1 MRNST
6 TSRKGSSQRGMAL
19 IMVLLFLILTSAL
32 AFALLYKVNSEQKM
46 QKSDSGNTA
55 VFYAAEAGME
65 KINADLNLLY
75 TLQAAP
81 DWCDIQ
87 TVVAASNEPNQTYV
101 DATYPEYAITVPNP
115 QPVGCAPPL
124 SHAQTISQGPNAG
137 LQALIVPLTVRVTA
151 QRPSGEQVA
160 MIRNIEIAQIPV
172 FQFGM
177 FSETDL
183 SFFPGGTT
191 DLNGRVQT
199 NHNLYLTP
207 GGTLTLHSQVRAAG
221 DVVRDRLPNG
231 RLTTDSPTHTAPV
244 YIPTQPN
251 GCDGAKPACRAL
263 SLTSPT
269 EGSSSGGPTLP
280 NCDPAVAHEV
290 GAAALCS
297 GTAISGWQ
305 TVSLSQPPN
314 YGGMILSGSTG
325 AKALHLAF
333 VQGNVGPVEI
343 IRRPEPTDSPA
354 LTASRLYNL
363 AQIRVLLSDDPSELP
378 ATTGFQASGSTLCA
392 KPCLDPDIVHLSND
406 SGTGVQIE
414 GSGNYMMF
422 AEGTTNTTTTS
433 ETDWVLPGTIP
444 AYAHTMVPNT
454 APMVTGTTWNLL
466 DGYLR
471 VEIRLADGT
480 YKAVT
485 NEWLQYGFARGSAAS
500 NAAFAAGNEPPTVGG
515 TNYDGDAILV
525 FQHLADRNAN
535 SAIDPANTPTT
546 TLTSACTSGSN
557 PNVPPA
563 GYTCGAATT
572 STSGCSGGKKKYIQT
587 CTGPTTP
594 AELVPGTGGSPMYGT
609 ATRNNW
615 YPINFYDP
623 REGEWRGN
631 DSFSTCSVNGVMNAT
646 DIDVGN
652 LRKWLMG
659 SAPYASG
666 SGPLTESDTQ
676 NGYVLYFSDRR
687 GMLANATTTSSVNG
701 SSSGIK
707 DGEYGFEDVI
717 NTASSS
723 YLPNNS
729 LDDGEDVNGNS
740 IVDTW
745 GKLDLGYGFGAS
757 AYQNPGARIAC
768 LSTARKNWVSG
779 ARHVVR
785 LVDGWRGK
793 VPTKS
798 DGTGGFTLA
807 SENPAYVIGDYN
819 ALASEGGSA
828 QIPAGTTPTGTY
840 AQPHAN
846 SAVISDSLIL
856 LSNNFTDLE
865 TWLYPT
871 NEASRTGATT
881 YYRMA
886 IATGKNMNYPYNS
899 TNAAGDGDFGTDGG
913 THNFLHYIESQGGH
927 TVSYLGSM
935 VSLYYS
941 MYATGVHKTGN
952 AVYSVP
958 TRDYGFDPDFL
969 DINKMPPGT
978 PRFRDVVN
986 LGFQQVF

>member
-46 QKSDSGNTA
+46 QRSDSGNTA
-55 VFYAAEAGME
+55 AFYAAEAGME
-65 KINADLNLLY
+65 KINSDLNLLY

-87 TVVAASNEPNQTYV
+87 TVVAAANEPNQTYV
-101 DATYPEYAITVPNP
+101 GATYPEYAITVPDP

-124 SHAQTISQGPNAG
+124 SHPQTISQGPNAG

-151 QRPSGEQVA
+151 QKPSGEQVA

-231 RLTTDSPTHTAPV
+231 RLTTDSPAHTSPV

-251 GCDGAKPACRAL
+251 GCDGSKPACRAL

-280 NCDPAVAHEV
+280 NCDPAVAQEV

-305 TVSLSQPPN
+305 TVSLSQPPD

-325 AKALHLAF
+325 AKALKLAF

-343 IRRPEPTDSPA
+343 IRRPEPGDSPA

-378 ATTGFQASGSTLCA
+378 ASSGFQASGSTLCA
-392 KPCLDPDIVHLSND
+392 SPCLDPQNIRLANIQTNTNAPNYT
-406 SGTGVQIE
+406 TGVPFE
-414 GSGNYMMF
+414 GSANAMMF
-422 AEGTTNTTTTS
+422 AEGTTDTTTTT

-444 AYAHTMVPNT
+444 AYAQTMVPNT
-454 APMVTGTTWNLL
+454 APVPPLTSATTWNLL

-471 VEIRLADGT
+471 VEIRQTDGT
-480 YKAVT
+480 YLPVT
-485 NEWLQYGFARGSAAS
+485 QEWLQYGFARLGY
-500 NAAFAAGNEPPTVGG
+500 EPPTATSG
-515 TNYDGDAILV
+515 TNTDGDAILV
-525 FQHLADRNAN
+525 LQHLADRNADGIVN
-535 SAIDPANTPTT
+535 PSTTPGPMTQGPSTCQSA
-546 TLTSACTSGSN
+546 N
-557 PNVPPA
+557 PYSQPA
-563 GYTCGAATT
+563 GYTCTY
-572 STSGCSGGKKKYIQT
+572 SSVSCSGGKKKWT
-587 CTGPTTP
+587 GACTGIATKP
-594 AELVPGTGGSPMYGT
+594 ELVPGTAGSYYYGT

-615 YPINFYDP
+615 YPNNFYDP

-631 DSFSTCSVNGVMNAT
+631 DSFPTCSVNGVMNAT

-687 GMLANATTTSSVNG
+687 GMLANATTTSSANG
-701 SSSGIK
+701 SSSGFK

-729 LDDGEDVNGNS
+729 LDDGEDVNGNTV
-740 IVDTW
+740 VDTW
-745 GKLDLGYGFGAS
+745 GKLDLGYGLGAS

-807 SENPAYVIGDYN
+807 SENPAYVVGDYN
-819 ALASEGGSA
+819 ALTSEGGSA
-828 QIPAGTTPTGTY
+828 QTDTGTY
-840 AQPHAN
+840 AQSHAN
-846 SAVISDSLIL
+846 SAVISDSLVL
-856 LSNNFTDLE
+856 LSNSFTDLE
-865 TWLYPT
+865 TWQYPT
-871 NEASRTGATT
+871 TEASRTGATT

-899 TNAAGDGDFGTDGG
+899 TNADGDGDFGTDGG
-913 THNFLHYIESQGGH
+913 THNFLHYIESQSGH

-941 MYATGVHKTGN
+941 MYATGVHKGGN

-969 DINKMPPGT
+969 DLNKMPPGT